1 MTRLVMCTLT
11 RETIQK
17 RITHMKEKLRKT
29 CHVYNV
35 HQTYSSMEK
44 GIPHTKNMAELAT
57 RETIEKI
64 VLQ

>member
-1 MTRLVMCTLT
+1 
-11 RETIQK
+11 
-17 RITHMKEKLRKT
+17 MKEKLRKT

-64 VLQ
+64 ILQY